1 MKNLLIKFLSHRMD
15 QLKRFHMICSA
26 SLTTGIQTRSKLGQN
41 NDDNQDKEE
50 NGYKEWDLD
59 GDEDDA
65 V

>member
-1 MKNLLIKFLSHRMD
+1 MG